1 MFDHYKFV
9 EISLKSCI
17 QSCRDLH
24 VHLEFEKCFQVLLS
38 HVKYPVI
45 PKRVTIGKR
54 LAQCLHPALPG
65 GVHLKALETYD
76 IIFKCIGTQRLAQ
89 DLFIYSAGLFPLL
102 SHAAMNVKPVLL
114 MIYERHFVSLGKRI
128 KPGLNGLLLGLLPGL
143 EEGSEFYDQ

>member
-1 MFDHYKFV
+1 MF
-9 EISLKSCI
+9 L
-17 QSCRDLH
+17 
-24 VHLEFEKCFQVLLS
+24 QVLLA

-54 LAQCLHPALPG
+54 LAQCLHPALPS